1 MKKVAPPVCTLAS
14 VMVSVWPG
22 ELSGTDSTVGVP
34 GMSTLQRPP
43 SGLTAVQPWAL
54 AVPANSSSRPIHC
67 TTRIPISLKGLGEAH
82 ENAGRAVA
90 GVGAAL
96 RVDASVGIGHHD
108 VETIGRRD
116 QRDLPI
122 PIVAAREAVGREGR
136 DREVADWCTGLGREC

>member
-1 MKKVAPPVCTLAS
+1 MKNVAPPACTLAS
-14 VMVSVWPG
+14 AMVSVCRG
-22 ELSGTDSTVGVP
+22 ELSGAVSTVGVP

-67 TTRIPISLKGLGEAH
+67 TTRIPISLKGLGDAH
-82 ENAGRAVA
+82 EHSARAVA

-96 RVDASVGIGHHD
+96 RVDAGVGIGHHD

-122 PIVAAREAVGREGR
+122 PIVAARQAVGREAI
-136 DREVADWCTGLGREC
+136 DRE